1 MTKTN
6 YITENKTN
14 FIYYYCKNHKQ
25 NTTNKKI
32 KFKNNP
38 CNGQIKYIIKEDK
51 FYLIQTHNSICENIK
66 ETIFDNIADINENIM
81 KYEDFKKYLI
91 DYLNKNPLINFNS
104 FNNLVLE
111 FYLKNKFSFIANKN
125 TFKNI
130 FYQLRNNSKIFNSFS
145 IFDIICTK
153 DHTIYLKEVV
163 HKYIYNSKGD
173 AIYWHR
179 HIIWM
184 SNFNI
189 KRIRFSNHYY
199 LDGTY
204 IATKEFYQLLI
215 LIYYDKN
222 SNSKI
227 PALYILIISKFENIY
242 IIVLSSLRNIITSE
256 NSIKLN
262 NITITL
268 DFEEGLIQVLNKAFP

>member
-14 FIYYYCKNHKQ
+14 FIYYYCTNHKL
-25 NTTNKKI
+25 NTTNKQI

-66 ETIFDNIADINENIM
+66 ETLFDNIADINENIM

-111 FYLKNKFSFIANKN
+111 FYLKNKFSFIVNKN

-130 FYQLRNNSKIFNSFS
+130 FYQLRNNSKIFSSFS
-145 IFDIICTK
+145 IFNIIYIK
-153 DHTIYLKEVV
+153 DHTIYLKDAV

-215 LIYYDKN
+215 LIYCDKN

-227 PALYILIISKFENIY
+227 
-242 IIVLSSLRNIITSE
+242 LSSLRNIITSE
-256 NSIKLN
+256 SSIKLN